1 LPRYTVAHSPDADDL
16 FMYYAIRFGWVGIR
30 DIALESCGL
39 DIETLNVKGTYDAT
53 AISFALYPHIKDSY
67 ALLRTAASFGEGY
80 GPKLIKRKG
89 ESLKRRF
96 KVALSGAN
104 TTNALLFA
112 LRYPDARPVYKN
124 FLEIE
129 DAVLSGEVDAG
140 VLIHESILAFDPALE
155 VEAEL
160 WDIWLDMAG
169 KELPLPLGGM
179 ALRRSLPLNR
189 AIQMETLLTKAV
201 EVAVTHKET
210 LSRMLMERDLVRVD
224 DAKLARYLAMY
235 ANDRSIRFDD
245 VALEALE
252 RLFALGYDRGMYDAP
267 LDVASYLIPSE
278 YTALR
283 QRDV

>member
-1 LPRYTVAHSPDADDL
+1 
-16 FMYYAIRFGWVGIR
+16 M
-30 DIALESCGL
+30 
-39 DIETLNVKGTYDAT
+39 
-53 AISFALYPHIKDSY
+53 
-67 ALLRTAASFGEGY
+67 LRTAASFGEGY